1 MLDQDNN
8 FYLISLNVSITCL
21 PDMCMDILGRSFML
35 LLGVKGSNTFNV
47 SWKFNRVT
55 TKKEVVK
62 IWLKE
67 VYPSCKIVCEREV
80 GMKKTSWKYWQ
91 KWGKKNLLSQGER
104 VSFLSGVA
112 QCD

>member
-1 MLDQDNN
+1 
-8 FYLISLNVSITCL
+8 
-21 PDMCMDILGRSFML
+21 MDILGRSFML

-67 VYPSCKIVCEREV
+67 VYLSCKIVCEREV

-91 KWGKKNLLSQGER
+91 KWVKSTYYLKGRG
-104 VSFLSGVA
+104 FLF
-112 QCD
+112 CLE

>member
-1 MLDQDNN
+1 
-8 FYLISLNVSITCL
+8 
-21 PDMCMDILGRSFML
+21 MDILGRSFML

-67 VYPSCKIVCEREV
+67 VYLSCKIVCEREV
-80 GMKKTSWKYWQ
+80 GMKKTSWKYRQ
-91 KWGKKNLLSQGER
+91 KWVKRTYYLKGRG
-104 VSFLSGVA
+104 FLF
-112 QCD
+112 CLE